1 MLLKDK
7 ETKKRRPSVK
17 KENQETIP
25 DNEKIETLILL
36 DKESEIKLTPKQGT
50 LKCFDIINKKNIT
63 IKFKKSKDNLIWN
76 LLDGYLMIR
85 YIYKKQRL
93 IAIELDSKNNAFVLT
108 DKKLKAIEK
117 KYKKYLGIWSMVHKN
132 SFGIKGE

>member
-7 ETKKRRPSVK
+7 ETKRRSSVK
-17 KENQETIP
+17 KEIQEKNT
-25 DNEKIETLILL
+25 DNEKVETLILL

-50 LKCFDIINKKNIT
+50 LTCFDIINKKHIT

-76 LLDGYLMIR
+76 LLDGYLMINN
-85 YIYKKQRL
+85 IYKNQRL